1 MEPAKVYFSDLRT
14 DEISTL
20 EKLRRLMKA
29 AGFEQI
35 DFKDKYVAVK
45 LHFGEPG
52 NMAYLRPNWARV
64 VCDYVRA
71 LGGKP
76 FLTDC
81 NTLYVGGRA
90 NALDHL
96 DSAMRNGY
104 SPMTTGAQC
113 IIADGLKGGDY
124 DLVPIRGGK
133 YLRAAKIGRA
143 IMDADIF
150 ISLTHAKGHESTGFG
165 GALKN
170 IGMGC
175 GSRAGKEEMHSSGK
189 PVVDQDKCI
198 GCGKCIENC
207 AHNGP
212 HIENGKCTI
221 LKFKCTGCGRCVH
234 VCPMHAI
241 HPDYDIANDVLNC
254 KIAEY
259 AKAVVD
265 GRPSFHIAL
274 ALDVKPKEVL
284 EMEERLYGQETS
296 LDTPSNADDDSDN
309 AFTPSDWLTRESDEP
324 EAILEEKEHQR
335 LEGEGLQMALRS
347 LDERSRRII
356 TARYLN
362 LDKEGNSKAVTL
374 QELANEFGVSA
385 ERIRQIEKLAIQKMR
400 QTLEQAHYSE

>member
-14 DEISTL
+14 DEVSTL
-20 EKLRRLMKA
+20 EKLHRLMKA

-35 DFKDKYVAVK
+35 DFKDKYVAIK

-52 NMAYLRPNWARV
+52 NLAYLRPNWARV
-64 VCDYVRA
+64 VCDYVRE

-104 SPMTTGAQC
+104 TPMTTGAQC
-113 IIADGLKGGDY
+113 IIADGLKGDDY

-150 ISLTHAKGHESTGFG
+150 ISLTHAKGHVSAGFG

-189 PVVDQDKCI
+189 PVVDTDKC
-198 GCGKCIENC
+198 
-207 AHNGP
+207 
-212 HIENGKCTI
+212 
-221 LKFKCTGCGRCVH
+221 
-234 VCPMHAI
+234 
-241 HPDYDIANDVLNC
+241 
-254 KIAEY
+254 
-259 AKAVVD
+259 
-265 GRPSFHIAL
+265 
-274 ALDVKPKEVL
+274 
-284 EMEERLYGQETS
+284 
-296 LDTPSNADDDSDN
+296 
-309 AFTPSDWLTRESDEP
+309 
-324 EAILEEKEHQR
+324 
-335 LEGEGLQMALRS
+335 
-347 LDERSRRII
+347 
-356 TARYLN
+356 
-362 LDKEGNSKAVTL
+362 
-374 QELANEFGVSA
+374 
-385 ERIRQIEKLAIQKMR
+385 
-400 QTLEQAHYSE
+400 

>member
-1 MEPAKVYFSDLRT
+1 MEPAKVYFSDLRA

-20 EKLRRLMKA
+20 EKLHRLMKA

-35 DFKDKYVAVK
+35 DFKDKYVAIK

-64 VCDYVRA
+64 VCDYVRE

-113 IIADGLKGGDY
+113 IIADGLKGEDY

-150 ISLTHAKGHESTGFG
+150 ISLSHAKGHVSAGFG

-175 GSRAGKEEMHSSGK
+175 GSRAGKMAMHADGK
-189 PVVDQDKCI
+189 PYVQTDLCV
-198 GCGKCIENC
+198 GCGACAKIC

-212 HIENGKCTI
+212 QIADKKCHIDHD
-221 LKFKCTGCGRCVH
+221 LSL
-234 VCPMHAI
+234 I
-241 HPDYDIANDVLNC
+241 HISEPT
-254 KIAEY
+254 
-259 AKAVVD
+259 
-265 GRPSFHIAL
+265 RP
-274 ALDVKPKEVL
+274 P
-284 EMEERLYGQETS
+284 
-296 LDTPSNADDDSDN
+296 
-309 AFTPSDWLTRESDEP
+309 
-324 EAILEEKEHQR
+324 
-335 LEGEGLQMALRS
+335 
-347 LDERSRRII
+347 
-356 TARYLN
+356 
-362 LDKEGNSKAVTL
+362 
-374 QELANEFGVSA
+374 
-385 ERIRQIEKLAIQKMR
+385 
-400 QTLEQAHYSE
+400 

>member
-1 MEPAKVYFSDLRT
+1 MSASKVFFTDFRCRLGVSQLDKLRKL
-14 DEISTL
+14 L
-20 EKLRRLMKA
+20 EKSEFSK
-29 AGFEQI
+29 I
-35 DFKDKYVAVK
+35 DFDGKFVAIK
-45 LHFGEPG
+45 LHFGELG
-52 NMAYLRPNWARV
+52 NLSFLRANYAKV
-64 VCDYVRA
+64 VADFVKER
-71 LGGKP
+71 GGKP

-96 DSAMRNGY
+96 DSAMLNGY

-150 ISLTHAKGHESTGFG
+150 ISLTHAKGHVSAGFG

-212 HIENGKCTI
+212 QIENKKYRIDQNNCV
-221 LKFKCTGCGRCVH
+221 GCGRCIAI
-234 VCPMHAI
+234 CPKDAI
-241 HPDYDIANDVLNC
+241 RPGLDSSDKILNC
-254 KIAEY
+254 KITEY
-259 AKAVVD
+259 AKAVLD
-265 GRPSFHIAL
+265 GRPSYCINIVRDISPNCDCHAENDVPIVPDVGMFASADPV
-274 ALDVKPKEVL
+274 ALDL
-284 EMEERLYGQETS
+284 
-296 LDTPSNADDDSDN
+296 AC
-309 AFTPSDWLTRESDEP
+309 A
-324 EAILEEKEHQR
+324 EAINRQPVLPNSAITDLKHEHDCDRFHAAHDNTHWQD
-335 LEGEGLQMALRS
+335 LIEHGKKLGIGQDTYEL
-347 LDERSRRII
+347 
-356 TARYLN
+356 
-362 LDKEGNSKAVTL
+362 VT
-374 QELANEFGVSA
+374 
-385 ERIRQIEKLAIQKMR
+385 IR
-400 QTLEQAHYSE
+400 